1 MLYRLTASYFRPL
14 SVKNELLL
22 LVSVFP
28 KTLFTLV
35 RGHFVLLSFL
45 SARHIMF
52 FNFFDPQWADLV

>member
-1 MLYRLTASYFRPL
+1 MMCISWQAVNHCCQGKR
-14 SVKNELLL
+14 ELLL

-45 SARHIMF
+45 SARHMNVLIF
-52 FNFFDPQWADLV
+52 IRQPANGV